1 MVRKAFTLIEIIT
14 TIAILSI
21 IASISIFS
29 IDKLYKEFNKAKK
42 ISNLSL
48 EAKRVS
54 IQLENLLSSKIPS
67 TLIGYDMKNNSF
79 ESIYNL
85 TKKHKILEWLSFTK
99 DSFQKGE
106 CSFFIDMKRCD
117 KHNKS
122 LFSPDTNLSMVNER
136 VKKKFLKSGDLFRNE
151 DIVLIFSGSF
161 DNGVDVFSK
170 NFKNFYGWHGHK
182 SEKIIKIS
190 QNSESEKFFIKN
202 LPKEIYEKYY
212 LSSSAYAIA
221 KGEDIDKSSAC
232 IKNLPIKIKNSS
244 LLLFYDYRP
253 WKKESFCADKNAQK
267 KEGKVTILSQNI
279 KDFSVSL
286 NNDNL
291 ILNLTFIQNLIPK
304 KSIEIFSQRII
315 F

>member
-1 MVRKAFTLIEIIT
+1 MVKKAFTLIEIIAA
-14 TIAILSI
+14 IVILSI
-21 IASISIFS
+21 IASISAFS
-29 IDKLYKEFNKAKK
+29 IDRLYKSFNKAKE

-48 EAKRVS
+48 EARRVS
-54 IQLENLLSSKIPS
+54 LQLENLLSSKIPS

-85 TKKHKILEWLSFTK
+85 NKEYKILEWLSFTK
-99 DSFQKGE
+99 ESFQKEE
-106 CSFFIDMKRCD
+106 CSFFIDMKKCD
-117 KHNKS
+117 KKS
-122 LFSPDTNLSMVNER
+122 KALFSPDTNLSLVNKR
-136 VKKKFLKSGDLFRNE
+136 VKKKFSKSGDLFKNE

-161 DNGVDVFSK
+161 DNGGDVFSK

-190 QNSESEKFFIKN
+190 QKSDSEKFFIKN

-212 LSSSAYAIA
+212 LSSTAYAIA
-221 KGEDIDKSSAC
+221 RGEDIDKSSTC
-232 IKNLPIKIKNSS
+232 IKNLPIEIKNNS
-244 LLLFYDYRP
+244 LLLFYNYRP
-253 WKKESFCADKNAQK
+253 WKNESFCADKNAIK
-267 KEGKVTILSQNI
+267 KEGEVTVLSQNI
-279 KDFSVSL
+279 KAFSISL

-291 ILNLTFIQNLIPK
+291 ILNLTLSQTLKSK